1 MDSAQ
6 ISIRSHISR
15 NNHSTPS
22 KIVHHLSK
30 SKFDG
35 ESEVSAIDHVYQF
48 LQNFLTNHV
57 IDEAIIGRSFTLT
70 FKGQVRK
77 WFETFPSQHSLQQ
90 FLGEFIYAFH
100 NPDYEK
106 LFVELLN
113 LKREF
118 DESYKDYANIFFN
131 ICYRFPLKLVT
142 SIFQFP

>member
-1 MDSAQ
+1 MDSTQ
-6 ISIRSHISR
+6 ISIRSHVSI

-30 SKFDG
+30 NKFDG
-35 ESEVSAIDHVYQF
+35 ESEISAIDHVYQF
-48 LQNFLTNHV
+48 LQNCLTNHV
-57 IDEAIIGRSFTLT
+57 IDEAIIGRSFALT

-77 WFETFPSQHSLQQ
+77 WFKTLPSQHSLQQ

-100 NPDYEK
+100 DPDYEK

-118 DESYKDYANIFFN
+118 NE
-131 ICYRFPLKLVT
+131 
-142 SIFQFP
+142 